1 MVPSSSHAI
10 EEKDPD
16 AWAHLSLD
24 SPETHP
30 IRTPA
35 STVARPNDV
44 GEDFLPEV
52 STIQRPE
59 ELLKRP
65 PYWMVVRQESR
76 TRVTV
81 NGSHAGSL
89 GVLEAYLKRWCRGE
103 VGLVDRV
110 STFLSL

>member
-1 MVPSSSHAI
+1 M
-10 EEKDPD
+10 
-16 AWAHLSLD
+16 
-24 SPETHP
+24 
-30 IRTPA
+30 
-35 STVARPNDV
+35 

-110 STFLSL
+110 SFLLVFFSQFLESFNWMGGLLMVLKFAAAADRDDSSSGIIVRIGSAQ